1 MGKRVGLW
9 DISNPQHFDYVLVQ
23 YSDYECYQLFQEEKP
38 FRDCH
43 VFKLRSTVKEN
54 SEIFVWYLTLVIA
67 ENEKLEIEPAC
78 QDSSSGYLISILRE
92 FFEAFNKLDL
102 DACRRLQHVCSQIKF
117 KNYYVYRTNWLLEQL
132 TCYVS
137 VLREFFLDLAP
148 VNFVSQQDYQTWW
161 DCALVAQRCLTQLET
176 ICDLNSLQDIKALAP
191 LLNLR
196 QKLIR
201 GVNQW
206 AAQRGIERFEA
217 GAGYFL
223 ALAFYWFKVQNYQAS
238 LLLIHRSMDCVIH
251 LLGHRYGWII
261 PTTTGLRYDTHT
273 GERVSFNETLIR
285 LNLSFNSWEKKFLQ
299 KLNYY
304 RNYLRETHGFRI
316 VQQREVHD
324 FLVDAEK
331 FMSSLSPDVKSISFK
346 EKFLIDLQ
354 IPLKLIFEAE
364 IEVENYLEKLTDFT

>member
-9 DISNPQHFDYVLVQ
+9 DISNPKHFDYMLVQ
-23 YSDYECYQLFQEEKP
+23 HSDYEYYQLFRDEKS
-38 FRDCH
+38 FKNCH
-43 VFKLRSTVKEN
+43 IFKLKPTVKVN
-54 SEIFVWYLTLVIA
+54 SEIFVWYLALVIA
-67 ENEKLEIEPAC
+67 EDEQLEIEPAC
-78 QDSSSGYLISILRE
+78 QDSSSGYLISIVQE

-102 DACRRLQHVCSQIKF
+102 DACRRIQYVCSQIKF

-137 VLREFFLDLAP
+137 VLRQFFLDLAP
-148 VNFVSQQDYQTWW
+148 VNFVNQQDYQTWW
-161 DCALVAQRCLTQLET
+161 DCAVVAQRCLTQFET
-176 ICDLNSLQDIKALAP
+176 LCDLNLLQDIKALAP
-191 LLNLR
+191 LLTLR

-206 AAQRGIERFEA
+206 AAQRGVERFEA

-238 LLLIHRSMDCVIH
+238 LLLLHRSMDCILQ
-251 LLGHRYGWII
+251 LLGHRDGWII

-285 LNLSFNSWEKKFLQ
+285 LSLSFSAWEIKFL
-299 KLNYY
+299 KNLNYH
-304 RNYLRETHGFRI
+304 RNYLRETHGFRM
-316 VQQREVHD
+316 VQKNEVHD

-331 FMSSLSPDVKSISFK
+331 FMNNLLPDVRSISFK

-354 IPLKLIFEAE
+354 VSLKLIFEAE
-364 IEVENYLEKLTDFT
+364 TEVENYLEKLIELT